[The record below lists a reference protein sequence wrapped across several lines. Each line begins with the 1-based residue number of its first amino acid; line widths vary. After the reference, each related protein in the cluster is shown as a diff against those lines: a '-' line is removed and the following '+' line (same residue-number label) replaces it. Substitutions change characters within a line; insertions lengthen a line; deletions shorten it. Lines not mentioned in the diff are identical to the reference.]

1 MDRAHSFPKTSA
13 SRGCVRPGHYYAYLV
28 QRHLLGLLFMVLA
41 AALFLIAVYAA
52 RHGGAAWVIALAS
65 GALAVWMA
73 DLARRVLARRR
84 A

>member
-1 MDRAHSFPKTSA
+1 M
-13 SRGCVRPGHYYAYLV
+13 

>member
-1 MDRAHSFPKTSA
+1 
-13 SRGCVRPGHYYAYLV
+13 
-28 QRHLLGLLFMVLA
+28 MVLA
-41 AALFLIAVYAA
+41 AGLFLIAVYAA

-73 DLARRVLARRR
+73 DLARRVLVRRR

>member
-1 MDRAHSFPKTSA
+1 VRRAA
-13 SRGCVRPGHYYAYLV
+13 DVRPGHYYAYLV
-28 QRHLLGLLFMVLA
+28 QRHLLGLLFTVLA
-41 AALFLIAVYAA
+41 AGLFFIAVYAA
-52 RHGGAAWVIALAS
+52 RNGGAAWVIALAS

>member
-1 MDRAHSFPKTSA
+1 MPALPKRVRRAA
-13 SRGCVRPGHYYAYLV
+13 DVCPGRYYAYLV

-41 AALFLIAVYAA
+41 AGLFFIAVYAA

-73 DLARRVLARRR
+73 DLARRVLVRRR